1 MYALKTDSLYFLK
14 MRLPVLLGCLI
25 CSLSLAEYKEL
36 KAFKQSSHQVLREYT
51 ERLAVMDPKFE
62 GIVKF
67 GEALQAINDETKVD
81 VAKLTYQS
89 KNYWRALLEMTPTDS
104 SILFAH
110 AHLHAARGE
119 TAYADAYFLLGSLTV
134 GKSHRAEFDK
144 YKNLRNEL
152 NKRASREIDTGIK
165 LHDRKEYENAI
176 EVYNRVIAEYPKCA
190 LAYYEKGLSYIMMGR
205 DETNLKQKA
214 MQMYAEC
221 RQRDPF
227 FWKAYQGSDPNV
239 TQKLQIYLK
248 QVHPFISGKQRT
260 KEGFV
265 AFAEGCEAMELYP
278 FAAHAR
284 WKLTLIDSD
293 HLQEH
298 IKKFLYL
305 IEKCGC
311 EDVDFFNKQFKFN
324 EAK

>member
-1 MYALKTDSLYFLK
+1 MHWEI
-14 MRLPVLLGCLI
+14 LLLCLF
-25 CSLSLAEYKEL
+25 CSVSFAKYKEL
-36 KAFKQSSHQVLREYT
+36 EALKQSSHQALMGNAH
-51 ERLAVMDPKFE
+51 RLSAVDPKFE
-62 GIVKF
+62 GVVKF
-67 GEALQAINDETKVD
+67 GQELQAVEDETKVD
-81 VAKLTYQS
+81 VARLTYQS
-89 KNYWRALLEMTPTDS
+89 KHYWRAVLEMTPKDS

-119 TAYADAYFLLGSLTV
+119 TAYADIYFLLSSLTV
-134 GKSHRAEFDK
+134 GKSYRAEFDK
-144 YKNLRNEL
+144 YKSLRNEL
-152 NKRASREIDTGIK
+152 NDRAAREIDIGIK
-165 LHDRKEYENAI
+165 LHDHREYEKAI
-176 EVYNRVIAEYPKCA
+176 EVYDRVIAEYSNFA
-190 LAYYEKGLSYIMMGR
+190 LAYYEKGLSHMMMGR
-205 DETNLKQKA
+205 DEPGLKQKA

-239 TQKLQIYLK
+239 IQKLQIYLK
-248 QVHPFISGKQRT
+248 QVHPFVSGKQRT

-284 WKLTLIDSD
+284 WKLALIDSA
-293 HLQEH
+293 HLREH

>member
-1 MYALKTDSLYFLK
+1 MKMYW
-14 MRLPVLLGCLI
+14 VILLMCLVG
-25 CSLSLAEYKEL
+25 SVSFDEYKEL
-36 KAFKQSSHQVLREYT
+36 ETLKQSSHKALREYAQ
-51 ERLAVMDPKFE
+51 RLAAEDSKFE
-62 GIVKF
+62 GVVKF
-67 GEALQAINDETKVD
+67 GQELQAVKDETKVD
-81 VAKLTYQS
+81 VAKLTDQN
-89 KNYWRALLEMTPTDS
+89 KHYWRAVLEMTPKDS

-119 TAYADAYFLLGSLTV
+119 TACADTYFLLGSLTA
-134 GKSHRAEFDK
+134 GKSHRAELDK

-152 NKRASREIDTGIK
+152 NKRAAQEIGIGIK
-165 LHDRKEYENAI
+165 LHDHGEYDKAI
-176 EVYNRVIAEYPKCA
+176 EVYDRVIAEYSNFA
-190 LAYYEKGLSYIMMGR
+190 LAYYEKGLSYMMMGR

-239 TQKLQIYLK
+239 IQKLQIYLK
-248 QVHPFISGKQRT
+248 QVHPFVSGKQRT

-284 WKLTLIDSD
+284 WKLALIDSEN
-293 HLQEH
+293 LQEH

-311 EDVDFFNKQFKFN
+311 EDVDFFKKQFKFK
-324 EAK
+324 EEK

>member
-1 MYALKTDSLYFLK
+1 MK
-14 MRLPVLLGCLI
+14 MNWVILLLCLF
-25 CSLSLAEYKEL
+25 CSVSFAEYKEL
-36 KAFKQSSHQVLREYT
+36 EALKQTSHQSLSEYT
-51 ERLAVMDPKFE
+51 KQLTVEDPKFE
-62 GIVKF
+62 GAVKF
-67 GEALQAINDETKVD
+67 GESLQSISEETNVD
-81 VAKLTYQS
+81 IAKLTYQS
-89 KNYWRALLEMTPTDS
+89 ENYWHAVLEMTPKDS

-134 GKSHRAEFDK
+134 GKSHRTELEK
-144 YKNLRNEL
+144 YKHLRNGL
-152 NKRASREIDTGIK
+152 NNRTAKEINVGIK
-165 LHDRKEYENAI
+165 LHDNREYTKAI
-176 EVYNRVIAEYPKCA
+176 EVYDRLIAEHPNCA
-190 LAYYEKGLSYIMMGR
+190 LAYYEKGLSYMMMGK
-205 DETNLKQKA
+205 DETSLKQKA
-214 MQMYAEC
+214 MQMYADC

-239 TQKLQIYLK
+239 IQKLQIYLE
-248 QVHPFISGKQRT
+248 QVHPFLSGKQRT

-265 AFAEGCEAMELYP
+265 TFAEGCEAMELYP

-284 WKLTLIDSD
+284 WKLALVDSD

-298 IKKFLYL
+298 IKKFLHL

-311 EDVDFFNKQFKFN
+311 EDVDFFKKQFKFN

>member
-1 MYALKTDSLYFLK
+1 MK
-14 MRLPVLLGCLI
+14 MHWLIMLLCLF
-25 CSLSLAEYKEL
+25 CSVSFAEYKEL
-36 KAFKQSSHQVLREYT
+36 EALKQSSHQVLRGYSKH
-51 ERLAVMDPKFE
+51 LVAIDPKFE
-62 GIVKF
+62 GAVEL
-67 GEALQAINDETKVD
+67 GESLQANSDESKVD
-81 VAKLTYQS
+81 IAKLTYQS
-89 KNYWRALLEMTPTDS
+89 KNYWRAVLEMTPKDS

-110 AHLHAARGE
+110 AHLYAARGE
-119 TAYADAYFLLGSLTV
+119 TAYADAYFMLGSLTA
-134 GKSHRAEFDK
+134 GKSHRTEFDK

-152 NKRASREIDTGIK
+152 NKRAAQEIDEGIK
-165 LHDRKEYENAI
+165 LHDHGEYDKAI
-176 EVYNRVIAEYPKCA
+176 EVYDRVIAEHPNCA
-190 LAYYEKGLSYIMMGR
+190 LAFYEKGFSYMMMSK
-205 DETNLKQKA
+205 DEPSLKKKA

-239 TQKLQIYLK
+239 IQKLQIYLK
-248 QVHPFISGKQRT
+248 QVHPFVSGKQRT

-265 AFAEGCEAMELYP
+265 AFAEGCEAMELHP

-284 WKLTLIDSD
+284 WKLALIDSD

-311 EDVDFFNKQFKFN
+311 EDVDFFKKQFKFN
-324 EAK
+324 ESK

>member
-1 MYALKTDSLYFLK
+1 MKTYLVMFFAFFS
-14 MRLPVLLGCLI
+14 
-25 CSLSLAEYKEL
+25 CSVSFAKYKEL
-36 KAFKQSSHQVLREYT
+36 EALNQSSHQILMEYSQ
-51 ERLAVMDPKFE
+51 RLAAEDSKFE
-62 GIVKF
+62 GVVKF
-67 GEALQAINDETKVD
+67 GQELQVVKEETKVD
-81 VAKLTYQS
+81 ITKLTYQR
-89 KNYWRALLEMTPTDS
+89 KYYWRAVLEMTPKDS

-134 GKSHRAEFDK
+134 GKTYRAEFDK

-152 NKRASREIDTGIK
+152 NKRAVQEIDDGIK
-165 LHDRKEYENAI
+165 LHDHGEYDKAI
-176 EVYNRVIAEYPKCA
+176 KVYNGVIAEHPNSA
-190 LAYYEKGLSYIMMGR
+190 LAYSEKGLSYMMMSR
-205 DETNLKQKA
+205 DEPSLKKKA

-239 TQKLQIYLK
+239 IQKLQIYLK
-248 QVHPFISGKQRT
+248 QVHPFVSGKQRT

>member
-1 MYALKTDSLYFLK
+1 MK
-14 MRLPVLLGCLI
+14 MHWEILLLCLF
-25 CSLSLAEYKEL
+25 CSVSFAEYKEL
-36 KAFKQSSHQVLREYT
+36 EAFKQSSHQALRGYVQ
-51 ERLAVMDPKFE
+51 RLAAEDSKFE
-62 GIVKF
+62 GVVKF
-67 GEALQAINDETKVD
+67 GQGLQAVKDETKVD
-81 VAKLTYQS
+81 VAKLTDQN
-89 KNYWRALLEMTPTDS
+89 KHYWRAVLEMTPKDS

-134 GKSHRAEFDK
+134 GKSHRAKFDK
-144 YKNLRNEL
+144 YKRLRNEL
-152 NKRASREIDTGIK
+152 KKRAARDTDIGIK
-165 LHDRKEYENAI
+165 LNDRREYEKAI
-176 EVYNRVIAEYPKCA
+176 EVYNRVIAEYSNFA
-190 LAYYEKGLSYIMMGR
+190 LAYYEKGLSYMMMSK

-214 MQMYAEC
+214 IQMYAEC

-239 TQKLQIYLK
+239 IQKLQIYLK
-248 QVHPFISGKQRT
+248 QVHPFVSGKQRT

-284 WKLTLIDSD
+284 WKLALIDSD

-311 EDVDFFNKQFKFN
+311 EDVDFFKKQFKFK

>member
-1 MYALKTDSLYFLK
+1 MKKYF
-14 MRLPVLLGCLI
+14 VILLVYVA
-25 CSLSLAEYKEL
+25 CSVSIAEYKEL
-36 KAFKQSSHQVLREYT
+36 ETLRQSSRKVLIEYA
-51 ERLAVMDPKFE
+51 ERLTAMNSKFE
-62 GIVKF
+62 GVVKF
-67 GEALQAINDETKVD
+67 GQALQVINDITKID
-81 VAKLTYQS
+81 LTKLTHQS
-89 KNYWRALLEMTPTDS
+89 ENYWRAVLEMTPKDS

-119 TAYADAYFLLGSLTV
+119 TACADTYFLLGSLTA
-134 GKSHRAEFDK
+134 GKSHLAELGK

-152 NKRASREIDTGIK
+152 NKRAAQDTDIGIK
-165 LHDRKEYENAI
+165 LHDCGEYDKAI
-176 EVYNRVIAEYPKCA
+176 EVYDRVIAEYSNFA
-190 LAYYEKGLSYIMMGR
+190 LAYYEKGLSYMMMSK

-239 TQKLQIYLK
+239 IQKLQIYLK
-248 QVHPFISGKQRT
+248 QIHPFVSGKQRT

-265 AFAEGCEAMELYP
+265 AFTEGCEAMELYP

-284 WKLTLIDSD
+284 WKLALIDSD

-311 EDVDFFNKQFKFN
+311 EDVDFFKKQFKFN
-324 EAK
+324 

>member
-14 MRLPVLLGCLI
+14 MHLPVLLWCLI

-36 KAFKQSSHQVLREYT
+36 KAFNQSSRQALRGYSK
-51 ERLAVMDPKFE
+51 RLVALDPKFE
-62 GIVKF
+62 GVVKF
-67 GEALQAINDETKVD
+67 GEALQAVKDETKVD

-89 KNYWRALLEMTPTDS
+89 KHYWRAVLEMTPKDS

-110 AHLHAARGE
+110 AHLHATRGE
-119 TAYADAYFLLGSLTV
+119 TAYADAYFLLGSLTA
-134 GKSHRAEFDK
+134 GKSHRAELDK
-144 YKNLRNEL
+144 YKRLRNEL
-152 NKRASREIDTGIK
+152 NNRAAWEIDIGIK
-165 LHDRKEYENAI
+165 LHDRREFDKAL
-176 EVYNRVIAEYPKCA
+176 EVYDRVIAEHPNSA
-190 LAYYEKGLSYIMMGR
+190 LAYYEKGLSYLMKGK
-205 DETNLKQKA
+205 DEPNLKQKA
-214 MQMYAEC
+214 MQMYLEC

-227 FWKAYQGSDPNV
+227 FWKAYQGSEPNV
-239 TQKLQIYLK
+239 IQNLQIYLK
-248 QVHPFISGKQRT
+248 QVHPFVSDKQRT

-284 WKLTLIDSD
+284 WKLALIDSD

-305 IEKCGC
+305 IEKCGF

-324 EAK
+324 

>member
-1 MYALKTDSLYFLK
+1 MKTYFV
-14 MRLPVLLGCLI
+14 MFLGCVA
-25 CSLSLAEYKEL
+25 CSVSFAEYKEL
-36 KAFKQSSHQVLREYT
+36 ETLKQSSHQALMGYSQ
-51 ERLAVMDPKFE
+51 RLAAIDPKFE
-62 GIVKF
+62 GVVKF
-67 GEALQAINDETKVD
+67 GQTLQAINDETKID
-81 VAKLTYQS
+81 LTKLTYQS
-89 KNYWRALLEMTPTDS
+89 ENYWRAVLEMTPKDS

-119 TAYADAYFLLGSLTV
+119 TAYADIYFLLGSLTV

-144 YKNLRNEL
+144 YKRLRNEL
-152 NKRASREIDTGIK
+152 NNRAAREIDIGIK
-165 LHDRKEYENAI
+165 LHDRREYENAI
-176 EVYNRVIAEYPKCA
+176 EVYNKVIAEHPNCA
-190 LAYYEKGLSYIMMGR
+190 LAYYEKGLSYMMMGR

-214 MQMYAEC
+214 MQMYADC

-227 FWKAYQGSDPNV
+227 FWKTYQGSDPNV
-239 TQKLQIYLK
+239 IQKLQIYLK
-248 QVHPFISGKQRT
+248 QVHPFVSGKQRT

-284 WKLTLIDSD
+284 WKLALIDSD

-298 IKKFLYL
+298 IKKFLHL

-311 EDVDFFNKQFKFN
+311 EDVDFFKKQFKFN

>member
-1 MYALKTDSLYFLK
+1 MK
-14 MRLPVLLGCLI
+14 MHWEILLLCLF
-25 CSLSLAEYKEL
+25 CSVSFAEYKEL
-36 KAFKQSSHQVLREYT
+36 EALKQSSHQALMGHAH
-51 ERLAVMDPKFE
+51 RLSAVDPKFE
-62 GIVKF
+62 GVVKF
-67 GEALQAINDETKVD
+67 GQELQAVKDETKVD
-81 VAKLTYQS
+81 VAKLTYQR
-89 KNYWRALLEMTPTDS
+89 KYYWRAVLEMTPKDS
-104 SILFAH
+104 SVLFAH
-110 AHLHAARGE
+110 AHFRAARGE
-119 TAYADAYFLLGSLTV
+119 TAYADVYFLLGSLTV
-134 GKSHRAEFDK
+134 GKSHRAELDK
-144 YKNLRNEL
+144 YKHLRNEL
-152 NKRASREIDTGIK
+152 NNRASREIDIGIK
-165 LHDRKEYENAI
+165 FHDSGEYTKALEL
-176 EVYNRVIAEYPKCA
+176 YDSVIAERPNSA
-190 LAYYEKGLSYIMMGR
+190 LAYYEKGLSYMMMGI

-239 TQKLQIYLK
+239 IQKLQIYLK
-248 QVHPFISGKQRT
+248 QVHPFVSGKQRT
-260 KEGFV
+260 KEGFI

-284 WKLTLIDSD
+284 WKLALVDSD

-311 EDVDFFNKQFKFN
+311 EDVDFFKKQFKFN

>member
-1 MYALKTDSLYFLK
+1 MHWLI
-14 MRLPVLLGCLI
+14 MLLCLF
-25 CSLSLAEYKEL
+25 CSVSFAEYKEL
-36 KAFKQSSHQVLREYT
+36 EALKQSSHQVLRGYSKH
-51 ERLAVMDPKFE
+51 LVAIDPKFE
-62 GIVKF
+62 GAVEL
-67 GEALQAINDETKVD
+67 GESLQANSDESKVD
-81 VAKLTYQS
+81 IAKLTYQS
-89 KNYWRALLEMTPTDS
+89 KNYWRAVLEMTPKDS

-110 AHLHAARGE
+110 AHLYAARGE
-119 TAYADAYFLLGSLTV
+119 TAYADAYFMLGSLTA
-134 GKSHRAEFDK
+134 GKSHRTEFDK

-152 NKRASREIDTGIK
+152 NKRAAQEIDEGIK
-165 LHDRKEYENAI
+165 LHDHGEYDKAI
-176 EVYNRVIAEYPKCA
+176 EVYDRVIAEHPNCA
-190 LAYYEKGLSYIMMGR
+190 LAFYEKGFSYMMMSK
-205 DETNLKQKA
+205 DEPSLKKKA

-239 TQKLQIYLK
+239 IQKLQIYLK
-248 QVHPFISGKQRT
+248 QVHPFVSGKQRT

>member
-1 MYALKTDSLYFLK
+1 MK
-14 MRLPVLLGCLI
+14 MRWVILLLCLF
-25 CSLSLAEYKEL
+25 CALSFAKYKEL
-36 KAFKQSSHQVLREYT
+36 EGLKQSSHQILMEYSQ
-51 ERLAVMDPKFE
+51 RLAAEDSKFE
-62 GIVKF
+62 GVVKF
-67 GEALQAINDETKVD
+67 GQELQAVKDETKVD

-89 KNYWRALLEMTPTDS
+89 KHYWRAVLEMTPKDS

-119 TAYADAYFLLGSLTV
+119 TAYADVYFLLGSLTA
-134 GKSHRAEFDK
+134 GKSHRTEFDK
-144 YKNLRNEL
+144 YKRLKNEL
-152 NKRASREIDTGIK
+152 NNRAAREIDIGIK
-165 LHDRKEYENAI
+165 LHDHGEYDKAI
-176 EVYNRVIAEYPKCA
+176 EVYNRVIAEYPNFS
-190 LAYYEKGLSYIMMGR
+190 LAYYEKGLSYMMMGR

-239 TQKLQIYLK
+239 IQKLQIYLK
-248 QVHPFISGKQRT
+248 QVHPFVSGKQRT
-260 KEGFV
+260 EEGFV

-284 WKLTLIDSD
+284 WKLALIDSD

-311 EDVDFFNKQFKFN
+311 EDVDFFKKQFKFN
-324 EAK
+324 ETK